1 MRNNPRAESSGELA
15 AAGQGNGIVERPL
28 PILQRFH
35 QLAAARGAAIFL
47 TRPVPLSGL
56 GSLGAFWG
64 GS

>member
-47 TRPVPLSGL
+47 SRPVR
-56 GSLGAFWG
+56 
-64 GS
+64 